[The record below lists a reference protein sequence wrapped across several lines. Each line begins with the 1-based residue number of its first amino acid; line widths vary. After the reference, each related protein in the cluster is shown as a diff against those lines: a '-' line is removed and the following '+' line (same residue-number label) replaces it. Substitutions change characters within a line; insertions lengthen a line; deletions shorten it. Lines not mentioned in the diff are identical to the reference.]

1 MDYFRN
7 DVDYKRDKTDKKLDR
22 FGTFLKSRI
31 DNNMLDLRDMDISL
45 LQENI
50 KDYLMLELY
59 QYRDIDDDTDLSI
72 ESICALLSSYMYEE
86 DLYTFYLDLIIEVV
100 NTINQ
105 TRRWKSIIVQLG
117 QESGFKDLG
126 RHYCFQIDENQLM
139 EENFVLLFHAIEE
152 ENQFFHTAKR

>member
-1 MDYFRN
+1 MDYYRD
-7 DVDYKRDKTDKKLDR
+7 DVEYKRDKTDKKSNR

-31 DNNMLDLRDMDISL
+31 DNNMLDLKDMDISL

-139 EENFVLLFHAIEE
+139 EENFILLFHAIEE

>member
-1 MDYFRN
+1 MDYFRD
-7 DVDYKRDKTDKKLDR
+7 DVEYKRDKTDKKLDR

-31 DNNMLDLRDMDISL
+31 DNNMLDLKDMDISL

-139 EENFVLLFHAIEE
+139 EENFILLFHAIEE